1 LRRPSKKTEKKNDKN
16 FQSAKFGIEKNQQK
30 LFKKKNERN
39 KIKIKN
45 TMKPKGKKKEK
56 KNGREGRKEEDF
68 EDFNHQQ
75 NASSISGPPSWITLH
90 GTTLS

>member
-1 LRRPSKKTEKKNDKN
+1 
-16 FQSAKFGIEKNQQK
+16 
-30 LFKKKNERN
+30 
-39 KIKIKN
+39 
-45 TMKPKGKKKEK
+45 MKPKGKKKEK

-90 GTTLS
+90 GTALS

>member
-1 LRRPSKKTEKKNDKN
+1 MTKIFNQRNLELKKISKNC
-16 FQSAKFGIEKNQQK
+16 
-30 LFKKKNERN
+30 LKKKKKEIN
-39 KIKIKN
+39 KIKTKN

-90 GTTLS
+90 GTALS